1 MGERD
6 TLAGGEIQTERLRL
20 VPMTV
25 EAIDAL
31 IAEDREAL
39 EAEVG
44 AAFPDPLT
52 APPETGDVLAFFREV
67 VTRETEWVPRFI
79 VLREPPTVVGSGGAM
94 PPDVDGRCVVGYGIY
109 PEHEGNGYATEATLG
124 LIAAYR
130 EHVDVRTIAA
140 TIHPYNHA
148 SRRVAEKAGMRV
160 VGEVMD
166 PDEGRLD
173 VWEITVR

>member
-1 MGERD
+1 M
-6 TLAGGEIQTERLRL
+6 AIEIRTERLRL

-31 IAEDREAL
+31 IASDREAL
-39 EAEVG
+39 ETEVG
-44 AAFPDPLT
+44 AAFPDPL
-52 APPETGDVLAFFREV
+52 APPPETGDVLEFFRDIAS
-67 VTRETEWVPRFI
+67 RETEWPPCFI

-94 PPDVDGRCVVGYGIY
+94 PPDPDGRCIVGYGIY

-140 TIHPYNHA
+140 TIHPYNQA
-148 SRRVAEKAGMRV
+148 SRRVAEKAGMRIV
-160 VGEVMD
+160 DQLID
-166 PDEGRLD
+166 PKEGLLD
-173 VWEITVR
+173 VWELKVR

>member
-1 MGERD
+1 MSA
-6 TLAGGEIQTERLRL
+6 LEIQTERLRL

-31 IAEDREAL
+31 IAGDRQAL

-44 AAFPDPLT
+44 AAFPDPLVT
-52 APPETGDVLAFFREV
+52 PPETGDVLEHFRDLAS
-67 VTRETEWVPRFI
+67 RDTEWRPRFF
-79 VLREPPTVVGSGGAM
+79 VLRDPPTVVGSGGAM
-94 PPDVDGRCVVGYGIY
+94 APDPDGRCVVGYGIY

-130 EHVDVRTIAA
+130 EHADVETIAA
-140 TIHPYNHA
+140 TIHPYNLA

-160 VGEVMD
+160 VGEVID
-166 PDEGRLD
+166 PNEGRLD
-173 VWEITVR
+173 VWEIRIR

>member
-1 MGERD
+1 M
-6 TLAGGEIQTERLRL
+6 AAIEIQTERLRL

-31 IAEDREAL
+31 IADDRETL

-44 AAFPDPLT
+44 AAFPEPL
-52 APPETGDVLAFFREV
+52 APPPETGDVLEFFRDIV
-67 VTRETEWVPRFI
+67 SRETEWTPRFI
-79 VLREPPTVVGSGGAM
+79 VLRYPPTVVGSAGAM
-94 PPDVDGRCVVGYGIY
+94 RPDLEGRCIVGYGIY

-130 EHVDVRTIAA
+130 EHVDVSTFAA
-140 TIHPYNHA
+140 TIHPYNLA

-160 VGEVMD
+160 TGEVID
-166 PDEGRLD
+166 PTEGRLE
-173 VWEITVR
+173 VWEVRSRS